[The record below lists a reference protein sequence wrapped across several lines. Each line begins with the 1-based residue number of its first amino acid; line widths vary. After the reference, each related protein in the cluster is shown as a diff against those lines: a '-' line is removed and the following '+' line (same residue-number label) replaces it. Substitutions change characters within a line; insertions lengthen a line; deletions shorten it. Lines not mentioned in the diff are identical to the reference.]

1 MEVVLKYLDPEYR
14 KYLSSWFG
22 WKQKEEIK
30 KFCNKFVRLRD
41 NIRILK
47 KKIKE
52 NIWNGHQPKSYTIE
66 ILMVKVYFIMES
78 QNGINDIQKILI
90 SLVKDGI
97 KNRLKISFKN
107 TEYSLTYTQ
116 EQEDEDE
123 DEEPRNI
130 IVDVANKYNNILS
143 DYTISEENEMWTLFR
158 QLLKEKI
165 NFI

>member
-1 MEVVLKYLDPEYR
+1 
-14 KYLSSWFG
+14 
-22 WKQKEEIK
+22 
-30 KFCNKFVRLRD
+30 
-41 NIRILK
+41 
-47 KKIKE
+47 
-52 NIWNGHQPKSYTIE
+52 
-66 ILMVKVYFIMES
+66 MES